1 MAESH
6 YDATYWEFQ
15 KEIGTIGGLLNKFK
29 FEPTVK
35 PEHTLLDF
43 GCGGGFLLSNLQ
55 AAKRIGVELNP
66 HARAHAAAAGH
77 EVYASIHDVPSEY
90 VDCVISNH
98 ALEHVENPLGILKE
112 LLRVLKPKGVMCL
125 VLPCEQP
132 SESGFYYKAG
142 DINNHLFT
150 WCPMTIGNLVRAAG
164 FRVHSSIDFQHQWTP
179 DYKTTYMRPDFH
191 ERCRAHAKQTGN
203 RQLRVVAWKP
213 AVSAVAPSTLAPSEP
228 LPTGNPPPQIPEG
241 SA

>member
-6 YDATYWEFQ
+6 YDAKYWEFQ
-15 KEIGTIGGLLNKFK
+15 REIGKIGGILNRFK
-29 FEPTVK
+29 FETVVK
-35 PEHTLLDF
+35 PDHTVLDF
-43 GCGGGFLLSNLQ
+43 GCGGGYLLSNLN

-66 HARAHAAAAGH
+66 HARAIAEEQGH
-77 EVYASIHDVPSEY
+77 EVYERLDAVPDAY

-98 ALEHVENPLGILKE
+98 ALEHVENPLAVLRE
-112 LLRVLKPKGVMCL
+112 LLRVLKPKGILCL

-132 SESGFYYKAG
+132 TEGGFYYKPG

-164 FRVHSSIDFQHQWTP
+164 FRVHESVDFQHQWVP
-179 DYKTTYMRPDFH
+179 DYKTTYKNPDFH
-191 ERCRAHAKQTGN
+191 ERCRQHARANGN

-213 AVSAVAPSTLAPSEP
+213 KQPAASA
-228 LPTGNPPPQIPEG
+228 
-241 SA
+241 